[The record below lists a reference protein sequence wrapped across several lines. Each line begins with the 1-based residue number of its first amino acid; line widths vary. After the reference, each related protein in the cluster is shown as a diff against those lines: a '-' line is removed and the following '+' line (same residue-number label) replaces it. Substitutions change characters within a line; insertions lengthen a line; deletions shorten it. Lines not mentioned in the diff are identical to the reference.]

1 MNMEKLCSINKKKK
15 VAVIVLSH
23 SPGHNSFNSWV
34 SFSCLEKE
42 IALREKK
49 NKNVLKLLA
58 RLFFFMSV
66 SLLLLTMNTP
76 TLYFCLTKSRSI
88 IFNNNNSNEN

>member
-49 NKNVLKLLA
+49 K
-58 RLFFFMSV
+58 
-66 SLLLLTMNTP
+66 
-76 TLYFCLTKSRSI
+76 
-88 IFNNNNSNEN
+88 

>member
-49 NKNVLKLLA
+49 KNVLKLLA